1 MTAFLIDSG
10 IELDVANKKGLTPLH
25 IAARNGYID
34 LVRLLCIAGCDVN
47 KTNHGIRADVT
58 AIKHGY
64 SDIASLLDKLRNV
77 SFVVTNYKYC
87 TLFSKILSM

>member
-10 IELDVANKKGLTPLH
+10 IELDIANKNGLTPLH

-47 KTNHGIRADVT
+47 KTNNGIRADVT
-58 AIKHGY
+58 AIKHGH
-64 SDIASLLDKLRNV
+64 SEIASLLDKLRNV
-77 SFVVTNYKYC
+77 S
-87 TLFSKILSM
+87 L